1 MKKQILLHITELL
14 LALTF
19 IVIKWPFYEGDEYI
33 SNFVYCGVYIILI
46 LFYCA
51 ISALVP
57 AMKLAC
63 NINEGNSNTIKK
75 IITSQT
81 PWVIFA
87 AIIAYAFQNSLG
99 LWSCIPIV
107 FPNCF
112 FLSIIIMKESQKIK
126 TSDCDSAKR

>member
-63 NINEGNSNTIKK
+63 NINEGNSNTIKRL
-75 IITSQT
+75 
-81 PWVIFA
+81 
-87 AIIAYAFQNSLG
+87 SLLRCPG
-99 LWSCIPIV
+99 SYLRQLLAMRFRI
-107 FPNCF
+107 
-112 FLSIIIMKESQKIK
+112 
-126 TSDCDSAKR
+126 R